1 MKWNETWKLSE
12 PSSWGKSSV
21 QILWEAWVLT
31 ACRLEACPQD
41 CGRAGSN
48 IPTWPSPHP
57 TPSNALCYLCYPRVV
72 VKSDMVSNSVPPL
85 PVIGIWWVTWDSNL
99 SFLPCEM
106 DLIIV
111 LVLWGFVAIQWDT
124 AFTKLLDQWL
134 AVKHTI
140 NISYYNYY
148 SILSVVST
156 SIWTLTSMKNGLCF
170 YHLCKF
176 STEHTAKLFNNNIKL
191 LGLICFLSGTGTCI
205 FIPGWKVKIRFP
217 SLLSPQWDFYL
228 EWKYC
233 PTTAGSSVLPRWE
246 PQAQLSLGEVREWDF
261 RGIDR
266 EPLLSPTS
274 FQHLFFEDWKFAWRI
289 LSSA

>member
-1 MKWNETWKLSE
+1 
-12 PSSWGKSSV
+12 
-21 QILWEAWVLT
+21 
-31 ACRLEACPQD
+31 
-41 CGRAGSN
+41 
-48 IPTWPSPHP
+48 
-57 TPSNALCYLCYPRVV
+57 
-72 VKSDMVSNSVPPL
+72 
-85 PVIGIWWVTWDSNL
+85 
-99 SFLPCEM
+99 M

-124 AFTKLLDQWL
+124 AFTKFLDQWL

-156 SIWTLTSMKNGLCF
+156 SVWTLTSMKNGLCF
-170 YHLCKF
+170 YHLCRF

-191 LGLICFLSGTGTCI
+191 LGLICFLSETGTCI

-217 SLLSPQWDFYL
+217 SLLLPQWDFYL

-274 FQHLFFEDWKFAWRI
+274 FQHLFYEDWKFAWRI